1 MSFEAVGKI
10 ILLMTCMITIGT
22 LTVCVCV
29 CVCVCVSLWC
39 YHKVNTR
46 SNTLD
51 GIAPYL
57 DPISVSSNF
66 C

>member
-29 CVCVCVSLWC
+29 CVSVWC

-46 SNTLD
+46 NNTLD

-57 DPISVSSNF
+57 DPIYVSSNF